1 MKAKVNHKFRDKY
14 SGKVYFAGDEIEV
27 TPERFEEI
35 NAAAVKHDCPPFVE
49 SAETADDIAP
59 ETTPEPETE
68 TAAPKKATKT
78 KTKKTK

>member
-14 SGKVYFAGDEIEV
+14 SGKVYFTGDEIDV

-35 NAAAVKHDCPPFVE
+35 NAAAEKHNCPPFVE
-49 SAETADDIAP
+49 SAENAADIAP
-59 ETTPEPETE
+59 ETPPETE